1 MIDTTNTRYEYKLW
15 SPGVWALMGW
25 HDFLDA
31 AKLKDMDDFMSLE
44 GEIVDLNRKSQ
55 VHKIYLGSSPQTF
68 FFKKHENYLKR
79 TWKTFFR
86 SVPMLKWE
94 LKNLMYYARAG
105 FDALEPVAWGWRPHN
120 GGGDGFILVAEL
132 DGYKSLQDWFSD
144 PDVLDDPIML
154 RSISTAVAGML
165 HRIHEAGIA
174 HVDLFSKHV
183 FLKPHGNKFLAHPLD
198 LERTK
203 VKGHWPWSSWRI
215 RRKQVFDLAALH
227 LTVPWPQV
235 GFTKRLRFFLEY
247 RGHSSLSQD
256 DKQLI
261 RKALDIAIDKG
272 QHHKFK
278 PYGVADRLI
287 GRHGLL
293 KN

>member
-15 SPGVWALMGW
+15 SPGVWVLNGW
-25 HDFLDA
+25 DDFLDA
-31 AKLKDMDDFMSLE
+31 AKLKDMDDFMSLQ

-55 VHKIYLGSSPQTF
+55 VHKIELGSSPQTF
-68 FFKKHENYLKR
+68 FLKKHENYLKR

-105 FDALEPVAWGWRPHN
+105 FDALEPVAWGWRPHK
-120 GGGDGFILVAEL
+120 GGGDGFIFMAEL
-132 DGYKSLQDWFSD
+132 DGYKSLQDWLSD
-144 PDVLDDPIML
+144 PDALGDPVML
-154 RSISTAVAGML
+154 RSISNAVAGML
-165 HRIHEAGIA
+165 RRIHEAGIA

-183 FLKPHGNKFLAHPLD
+183 FLKPLGNKFIAHPLD

-203 VKGHWPWSSWRI
+203 VKGHMPWSSWRI

-235 GFTKRLRFFLEY
+235 SFSKRLRFFLEY

-261 RKALDIAIDKG
+261 RKALGIATDKG
-272 QHHKFK
+272 QHPKFK
-278 PYGVADRLI
+278 SYGVADRLI
-287 GRHGLL
+287 GRDGVT
-293 KN
+293 